1 MLQRLAYW
9 LIPFIAGSVAL
20 FIVIFLVQINSEIE
34 IDKSHTGDKL
44 ELSSQMSKEKPS
56 VWLDNLSKSERLSY
70 SYPVDEIYLDI
81 DLTKEIVDVETYK
94 LTALLKDPYQLFC
107 IKQEL
112 KKMNLQYSLKKDK
125 KGLELLIVSKKLSQ
139 LKVLV
144 KSLKNYQ
151 INANVLLYKKE
162 SK

>member
-9 LIPFIAGSVAL
+9 LIPFIAGSV
-20 FIVIFLVQINSEIE
+20 VIFIIIFLIQINSDIE
-34 IDKSHTGDKL
+34 IDKSQGEDKI
-44 ELSSQMSKEKPS
+44 ELSSQVSKEKPS
-56 VWLDNLSKSERLSY
+56 AWLENLSKSERLKY

-81 DLTKEIVDVETYK
+81 DLAEEIVDVETYK

-112 KKMNLQYSLKKDK
+112 KKINLQYSLKKDK

-139 LKVLV
+139 LKILV

>member
-1 MLQRLAYW
+1 VLQRLAYW
-9 LIPFIAGSVAL
+9 LIPFIAVSV
-20 FIVIFLVQINSEIE
+20 VIFIGVFIFQINSDLEV
-34 IDKSHTGDKL
+34 DKSKNSDKIN
-44 ELSSQMSKEKPS
+44 LSTNITKETPS
-56 VWLDNLSKSERLSY
+56 IWLDTLSRSERLNY
-70 SYPVDEIYLDI
+70 SYPVNEIYLDI
-81 DLTKEIVDVETYK
+81 DLSKEIVDVKTYK

-112 KKMNLQYSLKKDK
+112 KKLNLHYSLKKDK
-125 KGLELLIVSKKLSQ
+125 KDLELFIVSRKLSQ
-139 LKVLV
+139 LKTLV

>member
-1 MLQRLAYW
+1 LK
-9 LIPFIAGSVAL
+9 
-20 FIVIFLVQINSEIE
+20 INKSIND
-34 IDKSHTGDKL
+34 DKIN
-44 ELSSQMSKEKPS
+44 LSSNITKVTPS
-56 VWLDNLSKSERLSY
+56 VWLDTLSKNERLNY
-70 SYPVDEIYLDI
+70 SYPVNEIYLDI
-81 DLTKEIVDVETYK
+81 DLSRKVVDVKTYK

-112 KKMNLQYSLKKDK
+112 KKLNLQYSLKKDK
-125 KGLELLIVSKKLSQ
+125 KDLELLIVSKRVSQ
-139 LKVLV
+139 LKTLV

>member
-9 LIPFIAGSVAL
+9 LIPFIAGSVVV
-20 FIVIFLVQINSEIE
+20 FIVIFLVQINSDIE
-34 IDKSHTGDKL
+34 IDKSHNEDKI
-44 ELSSQMSKEKPS
+44 ELSSQVSQEKPS
-56 VWLDNLSKSERLSY
+56 VWLDNLSKSERLGY
-70 SYPVDEIYLDI
+70 SYPVDEIYLDV
-81 DLTKEIVDVETYK
+81 DLTKEIVDVKTYK

-125 KGLELLIVSKKLSQ
+125 KGLVLLIVTKKLSQ

-151 INANVLLYKKE
+151 INANILLYKKE